1 MAVNSKQE
9 ALTRTREQVKKSKE
23 KEQGQER
30 KKVRVRLIP
39 IWLRLVIIIALLA
52 LSTALGAAV
61 GYGILGNGDPMDV
74 FEKTTW
80 VHVLDLV
87 TKN

>member
-9 ALTRTREQVKKSKE
+9 ALTREQVKKSKE
-23 KEQGQER
+23 KVKGQER

-39 IWLRLVIIIALLA
+39 IWLRLLIIIALLA
-52 LSTALGAAV
+52 LSTILGAAV
-61 GYGILGNGDPMDV
+61 GYGILGNGEPMDV

-80 VHVLDLV
+80 MHMLDLV
-87 TKN
+87 NHN